1 MKDEQPVPGLE
12 ARQGQC
18 PEGILCAS
26 EGILRYWGGTL
37 GVDPVQSSCSQMDER
52 MDEAPGP
59 DVGLKT
65 QCRQAG
71 QAIARVLKYKRYGRG
86 FGLIS
91 FLPI

>member
-1 MKDEQPVPGLE
+1 MPGLE

-26 EGILRYWGGTL
+26 EGILRYSGGH
-37 GVDPVQSSCSQMDER
+37 PVQSSCSQMDER

-65 QCRQAG
+65 QWCRQA
-71 QAIARVLKYKRYGRG
+71 R
-86 FGLIS
+86 
-91 FLPI
+91 P

>member
-1 MKDEQPVPGLE
+1 M
-12 ARQGQC
+12 
-18 PEGILCAS
+18 
-26 EGILRYWGGTL
+26 
-37 GVDPVQSSCSQMDER
+37 QSSCSQMDER

-65 QCRQAG
+65 QCRQGG